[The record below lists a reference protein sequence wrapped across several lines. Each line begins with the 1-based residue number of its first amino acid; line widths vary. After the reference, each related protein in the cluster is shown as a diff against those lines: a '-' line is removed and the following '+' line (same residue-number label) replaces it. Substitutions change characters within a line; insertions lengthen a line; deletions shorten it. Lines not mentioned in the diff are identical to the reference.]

1 MAKIEQEWTK
11 IDKRNINQP
20 FLAILFQKIKIKTS
34 PFIFCEI
41 YTSKIASNRR
51 AGRMGIY
58 NTKFTDSS
66 LNATAS
72 ENGLL
77 TLAIGVTEPSV
88 LLYFPQTV
96 LLDQPPLKIAR
107 FH

>member
-1 MAKIEQEWTK
+1 VKSIPPKSPPIEVGCE
-11 IDKRNINQP
+11 
-20 FLAILFQKIKIKTS
+20 ILFL
-34 PFIFCEI
+34 
-41 YTSKIASNRR
+41 

-58 NTKFTDSS
+58 NTKFTDSYI
-66 LNATAS
+66 NATAS

-77 TLAIGVTEPSV
+77 TLTVGVTELSV
-88 LLYFPQTV
+88 LLYFSQTV

>member
-1 MAKIEQEWTK
+1 
-11 IDKRNINQP
+11 
-20 FLAILFQKIKIKTS
+20 
-34 PFIFCEI
+34 
-41 YTSKIASNRR
+41 
-51 AGRMGIY
+51 MGIY